1 LRRVWGLKPEPP
13 LGTVP
18 RMIFPAMLVLFV
30 VVPLVELA
38 LLIRVGEW
46 LGMMPTLAL
55 VIATGV
61 MGATLARMEGARVLT
76 NMQKDL
82 AEGRMPAPYILDG
95 LMILV
100 AGVLLIT
107 PGLITDAVGFALL
120 VPTVRN
126 VVKQW
131 LRRILEKRLRQDTV
145 QVTYWEW

>member
-1 LRRVWGLKPEPP
+1 
-13 LGTVP
+13 
-18 RMIFPAMLVLFV
+18 MIFPALLVLFV

-76 NMQKDL
+76 KMQKDL
-82 AEGRMPAPYILDG
+82 AVGRMPAPYILDG

-131 LRRILEKRLRQDTV
+131 LRRVLEKRLRQDTV
-145 QVTYWEW
+145 EVTYWEW